1 MRFYTCLNCGQVIFI
16 KQGDELPVTC
26 DYCSDATTWKEQPP
40 SYPTIEPAP
49 PQNDEHQQEE

>member
-26 DYCSDATTWKEQPP
+26 DYCCDATTWKEQPS
-40 SYPTIEPAP
+40 SYPTETSP
-49 PQNDEHQQEE
+49 PQNDEHPHEE